1 MLYLLQRNKEAYLE
15 LSPVLFL
22 YLILERELSYANI
35 THMIPFQGQAYLCV
49 FLQAG
54 GAAQQ
59 QELCPRGLAKADP
72 QLS

>member
-22 YLILERELSYANI
+22 YLILEDKFNYPNI
-35 THMIPFQGQAYLCV
+35 THMIPFQGQACLCV

-59 QELCPRGLAKADP
+59 QELRPCGLVKADP